1 MCYKDMKQGAA
12 EGPDEIFGRG
22 SAFSGTTMRDY
33 INMLPNEDQPKY
45 AAAMAKKKAIQS
57 SSSKQTPAKKGAVQK
72 PKYSNV
78 KPMEKKG
85 GSERRSL
92 FS

>member
-22 SAFSGTTMRDY
+22 SAFSGTTMRDA
-33 INMLPNEDQPKY
+33 INMLPNEVYPKY

-57 SSSKQTPAKKGAVQK
+57 SSKQTPAKKGAIQK

>member
-1 MCYKDMKQGAA
+1 MCYQYGKPKT
-12 EGPDEIFGRG
+12 PDNIRIDGRAPFSKVGFDSIADDVKNGTLRGDGELAG
-22 SAFSGTTMRDY
+22 SA
-33 INMLPNEDQPKY
+33 
-45 AAAMAKKKAIQS
+45 
-57 SSSKQTPAKKGAVQK
+57 SSSKQKTAKKGAVQK

-85 GSERRSL
+85 GSKRRSL

>member
-1 MCYKDMKQGAA
+1 MKQGAA

-22 SAFSGTTMRDY
+22 SAFSGTTMRDA

-45 AAAMAKKKAIQS
+45 AAAMAKKKTIQSS

-72 PKYSNV
+72 SKYSNV
-78 KPMEKKG
+78 KPMKRKG